1 MTSLN
6 VPTIDINQLAND
18 PEVISRVGTAC
29 ADWGFFQVINHG
41 IDPAL
46 RARFLHACQ
55 AFFHAPEE
63 LKRDVLRSA
72 DNPMGF
78 FDEELTKNQQD
89 WKQIFDYGADWR
101 DPTADYLSRWPATMP
116 DFEGI
121 LLAWFE
127 ACEGLSLRLLTAMAT
142 ALNVDP
148 EILLTSFS
156 PHHTSFARL
165 NYYPLCGNP
174 MCDDPMR
181 DDPQTDSNAGHLGI
195 HPHTD
200 SGALTVLLQD
210 DVAALQVCRQGQWH
224 TIEPAVDGLIIN
236 IGDMLQVWSNDHFT
250 APEHRVLAS
259 SQRER
264 FSAPFFFNPANN
276 TDCVPLTGTT
286 PLYQPVN
293 WGQFRQARAAGDYA
307 NIGEEI
313 QISQFKH

>member
-1 MTSLN
+1 MTSFN
-6 VPTIDINQLAND
+6 IPTIDISRLADD
-18 PEVISRVGTAC
+18 PAVINSIGDAC

-41 IDPAL
+41 IDTEL
-46 RARFLHACQ
+46 RDRFMDACQ
-55 AFFHAPEE
+55 TFFHAPDDI
-63 LKRDVLRSA
+63 KRGVLRSA

-101 DPTADYLSRWPATMP
+101 DPTAAYHSRWPVAIP
-116 DFEGI
+116 DFEGT
-121 LLAWFE
+121 LRAWFE
-127 ACEGLSLRLLTAMAT
+127 ACERLSLRLITAISRF
-142 ALNVDP
+142 LD
-148 EILLTSFS
+148 IDSGLLLTSFTPS
-156 PHHTSFARL
+156 HTSFARL
-165 NYYPLCGNP
+165 NYYPLCDHP
-174 MCDDPMR
+174 R
-181 DDPQTDSNAGHLGI
+181 TDNNHGHLGI

-210 DVAALQVCRQGQWH
+210 DVAALQVSRQGRWH

-236 IGDMLQVWSNDHFT
+236 IGDMLQVWSNDRFT

-276 TDCVPLTGTT
+276 TNCVPLTGSAAH
-286 PLYQPVN
+286 YRPVN
-293 WGQFRQARAAGDYA
+293 WGQFRQARADGDYA

-313 QISQFKH
+313 QISQFRR